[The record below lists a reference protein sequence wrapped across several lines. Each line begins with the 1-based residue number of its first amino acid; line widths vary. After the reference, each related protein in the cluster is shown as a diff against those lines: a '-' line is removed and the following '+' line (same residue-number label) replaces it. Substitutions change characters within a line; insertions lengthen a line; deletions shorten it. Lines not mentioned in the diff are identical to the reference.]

1 MKGNLTAAVL
11 TGLLLG
17 LATAPSKGQQKD
29 KEKSL
34 PITKEALL
42 GEWRG
47 KSGNTTLMVDFG
59 ENKAKVSMEDRDRG
73 IGKDF
78 STPYKIDGNMV
89 RLGAFAEGRLVQD
102 TKLKVTFLTTQGSLT
117 QGASVIIGRTKKE
130 K

>member
-1 MKGNLTAAVL
+1 MKGILTAAVL
-11 TGLLLG
+11 TGPLLG
-17 LATAPSKGQQKD
+17 LATAPSRGQQED
-29 KEKSL
+29 KEKPL

-42 GEWRG
+42 GEWKG

-78 STPYKIDGNMV
+78 STPYKIGDNVV
-89 RLGAFAEGRLVQD
+89 RLGSFAEGRLLQGS
-102 TKLKVTFLTTQGSLT
+102 KLRVTFLLTQGSLT
-117 QGASVIIGRTKKE
+117 QGTSVTLSRTKKE